1 MSVGQF
7 EVLSV
12 VGEGAYSQVFR
23 VRRRKD
29 MKMYALKK
37 VKIHALSDKERLN
50 SLNEVRL
57 LASINHPNIISYKE
71 AFIDDEKCLW
81 YFLLSLVMEYADGGD
96 LYQRIL
102 EYQQKARYMSESFI
116 WMIAVQ
122 LCQALAHLHSLNIL
136 HRDIKSANVFMS
148 SEGVVKL
155 GDLNVSKVAK
165 DGLLRT
171 QTGTPYYASP
181 EVWRDMPYDGRSDVW
196 SLGCVLYE
204 AAALKPPFRAED
216 MQGLYRKVVKGEYPR
231 IPRGYSNDLVA
242 FLDTM
247 LQVDPSRRLTSAQ
260 LLLHPI
266 LCRRAGKYEDI
277 TRDKGVSSLLN
288 TILFPKSLKHM
299 SERLPAA
306 NYQEELKHNASEPVP
321 FKLNVGTNLPR
332 ITPDIRDD
340 SAGRSRLPRKGSVER
355 VRIRDHSDPA
365 SQIRILRENYGALK
379 QVKAKRQRTG
389 TERED
394 SKSHEMSLDSIMARR
409 GASSTGRRMSRQP
422 ADSKRL
428 QLLRLLQLDSSSRR
442 LLPS

>member
-1 MSVGQF
+1 MSLGQF
-7 EVLSV
+7 EVLTV

-29 MKMYALKK
+29 MKTYALKK
-37 VKIHALSDKERLN
+37 VKIQPLNEKERQN
-50 SLNEVRL
+50 ALNEVRL

-71 AFIDDEKCLW
+71 AFLDEDKCLC
-81 YFLLSLVMEYADGGD
+81 LVMEYADGGD

-102 EYQQKARYMSESFI
+102 EYQQKGRYMSESFI
-116 WMIAVQ
+116 WSVAAQ
-122 LCQALAHLHSLNIL
+122 LCQALSHLHSLNIL

-148 SEGVVKL
+148 SDGAVKL

-231 IPRGYSNDLVA
+231 IPRGFSNDLAA
-242 FLDTM
+242 FLDLM
-247 LQVDPSRRLTSAQ
+247 LQVDPARRPTSTQ
-260 LLLHPI
+260 LLQNSF
-266 LCRRAGKYEDI
+266 LCRRAGKHEDLS
-277 TRDKGVSSLLN
+277 RDKGVSSLLN
-288 TILFPKSLKHM
+288 TILFPKSIRNV

-306 NYQEELKHNASEPVP
+306 NYREELKHNASEPVP
-321 FKLNVGTNLPR
+321 FKLSIGPNLPR
-332 ITPDIRDD
+332 ITPEARDD
-340 SAGRSRLPRKGSVER
+340 SAGRARLPRKGSVER
-355 VRIRDHSDPA
+355 IRIRDHSDPA
-365 SQIRILRENYGALK
+365 CQLRILRENYGALK
-379 QVKAKRQRTG
+379 QVKAKRVRTG
-389 TERED
+389 TERDD

-409 GASSTGRRMSRQP
+409 GASSTGRGVSRP
-422 ADSKRL
+422 AGESKRM